1 MRSDNKTRWVFET
14 EQEFRESARAYLS
27 EAFPNPERKGCPP
40 DAALKTLAR
49 SPKESDKSLGN
60 HLTCCSPCFNAYMAH
75 LKLARS
81 EIVPGGRIRR
91 PTWTSGFLVAGSAAI
106 IVIFACAFFMRLR
119 TTSPIAST
127 LEQISKPAT
136 NALPLTKAYMPV
148 FIDLSNA
155 SPVRGVYEGEAGRS
169 IQAIPS
175 GALLALSLL
184 LPLGSEDRVYA
195 ISLSSSG
202 HVVWSDFAEA
212 HLESGQVFLH
222 MRTDFSHVSAG
233 NYELIVQSGED
244 RLTVPVL
251 VSSSSGR
258 TQ

>member
-1 MRSDNKTRWVFET
+1 MRSDNKTRWAFET

-49 SPKESDKSLGN
+49 SPKESDKSLSN
-60 HLTCCSPCFNAYMAH
+60 HLTCCSPCFNAYTAH

-81 EIVPGGRIRR
+81 EVVPGRRIRR
-91 PTWTSGFLVAGSAAI
+91 PNWTGGFLVAGGAAT
-106 IVIFACAFFMRLR
+106 VLIFACVFFMKLR
-119 TTSPIAST
+119 STSPIAST

-136 NALPLTKAYMPV
+136 SALPLTKTYIPV
-148 FIDLSNA
+148 LIDLSNA
-155 SPVRGVYEGEAGRS
+155 SPVRGAYEGEAGRS
-169 IQAIPS
+169 TQAIPS
-175 GALLALSLL
+175 GSLVALSLL
-184 LPLGSEDRVYA
+184 LPLGAEDRVYA

-202 HVVWSDFAEA
+202 HVVWSGFAEA

-222 MRTDFSHVSAG
+222 IRTDFSHVSVG
-233 NYELIVQSGED
+233 NYELVVQSGGA